1 MKRGTHPCG
10 PLQHTINTLLMNYD
24 SDGNIQIPE
33 DVNREADRIEEN
45 PEAILRLVDLI
56 WFLREGDEIPS

>member
-1 MKRGTHPCG
+1 
-10 PLQHTINTLLMNYD
+10 MNYD

>member
-1 MKRGTHPCG
+1 
-10 PLQHTINTLLMNYD
+10 MNYD
-24 SDGNIQIPE
+24 SDGNIDLPE

-56 WFLREGDEIPS
+56 WFLREGDDIPS